1 MTLMTTTTAE
11 GAGSRRNVLI
21 LAICQALSMSGSS
34 LVMTISALAGQML
47 ATDKTLATLPLAS
60 QFIGTMCATIP
71 ASYLMARYGRRV
83 GFTFGQCIGV
93 AGASLACWA
102 ILSGNFWAFVAGSC
116 TLGVH
121 NAFWQYYRF
130 AAADTAPAD
139 FRERAIS
146 YVMAGGVIAAFLG
159 PQIAK
164 WTYDLFTPVQY
175 AGGYVGIITMSM
187 LTMVLLQAVKTPKT
201 EFKGFA
207 GGGRPLAEIV
217 RQPTFIL
224 AVATAMFGYGVMT
237 LVMTATPLAM
247 TGCGFAFTHT
257 ATVIQWHVLAMFGPS
272 FFTGDLIRRFGVV
285 NVIIAGAVLNT
296 GAMAA
301 NLSGIDIA
309 NFTGGL
315 VLLGLGWN
323 FLFIGGT
330 TLVTETY
337 RPEEKAKVQ
346 AINDFLLWTT
356 VSVASLSSGA
366 IHAHFGW
373 TAVNMVLA
381 VPMFAIF
388 LGAVWFRISGPGNP
402 SRA

>member
-1 MTLMTTTTAE
+1 MTPTPAAE
-11 GAGSRRNVLI
+11 SATSARRNVLI
-21 LAICQALSMSGSS
+21 LTFCQALSMSGSS

-47 ATDKTLATLPLAS
+47 ADDKSLATLPLAS
-60 QFIGTMCATIP
+60 QFIGTMFATIP
-71 ASYLMARYGRRV
+71 ASYLMARYGRKF
-83 GFTFGQCIGV
+83 GFVLGQCIGV
-93 AGASLACWA
+93 CGAALACWA
-102 ILSGNFWAFVAGSC
+102 ILGGHFWVFVAGSC

-130 AAADTAPAD
+130 AAADTAPPD

-146 YVMAGGVIAAFLG
+146 YVMAGGVVAAFLG

-164 WTYDLFTPVQY
+164 YTYDLFSPVQY

-187 LTMVLLQAVKTPKT
+187 VTIVLLQFVRIPKT
-201 EFKGFA
+201 AFTGFR
-207 GGGRPLAEIV
+207 GGGRPLGEIV
-217 RQPTFIL
+217 SQPAFIL

-247 TGCGFAFTHT
+247 TGCGFAFSDT

-285 NVIIAGAVLNT
+285 NIIIAGTVLNT

-301 NLSGIDIA
+301 NLTGIDIT

-315 VLLGLGWN
+315 ILLGLGWN
-323 FLFIGGT
+323 FMFIGGT

-356 VSVASLSSGA
+356 VSAASLSSGW

-381 VPMFAIF
+381 VPISLIF
-388 LGAVWFRISGPGNP
+388 LGAVWFRVFGPGNP

>member
-1 MTLMTTTTAE
+1 
-11 GAGSRRNVLI
+11 
-21 LAICQALSMSGSS
+21 MSGSS
-34 LVMTISALAGQML
+34 LVMTISALAGHTL
-47 ATDKTLATLPLAS
+47 AIDKSLATLPLAS

-71 ASYLMARYGRRV
+71 ASYLMARFGRRF
-83 GFTFGQCIGV
+83 GFTLGQLIGV
-93 AGASLACWA
+93 SGASLACWA
-102 ILSGNFWAFVAGSC
+102 IIDGNFWAFVVGSF

-146 YVMAGGVIAAFLG
+146 YVMAGGIIAAFLG

-164 WTYDLFTPVQY
+164 STYDLFSPVAY
-175 AGGYVGIITMSM
+175 AGGYVGIIAMSM
-187 LTMVLLQAVKTPKT
+187 ITIFLLQFVRIPKAA
-201 EFKGFA
+201 FKGFH
-207 GGGRPLAEIV
+207 GGGRRLGEIV
-217 RQPTFIL
+217 SQPTFIL

-247 TGCGFAFTHT
+247 TGCGFAFSDT

-272 FFTGDLIRRFGVV
+272 FFTGDLIRRFGVI
-285 NVIIAGAVLNT
+285 NIIIAGTLLNT
-296 GAMAA
+296 GAMAI
-301 NLSGIDIA
+301 NLTGIDIT

-356 VSVASLSSGA
+356 VSVASLSSGV
-366 IHAHFGW
+366 IHTNFGW